1 MLAYADGMLYAAWS
15 DIFDKVYLIE
25 ASPEMPIKGVLS
37 VPVPE
42 VEKKPEISISNGCFC
57 APVISNG
64 TLYLRAHGRVLA
76 YDVRSK
82 VKR

>member
-1 MLAYADGMLYAAWS
+1 M
-15 DIFDKVYLIE
+15 IE

-42 VEKKPEISISNGCFC
+42 VEKKPEISIANGCFC
-57 APVISNG
+57 APVVSNG

-76 YDVRSK
+76 DEVNDGPCK
-82 VKR
+82 E